1 MGRNGQDSE
10 CGALR
15 IYSGL
20 PCSQAKTQPPR
31 ARVLR
36 HVVPTRLTGRTT
48 AMLAAALLVLAETND
63 WGRKYLEKNRF
74 RKEFITLPSG
84 LQYRSVEEGGGKHHA
99 TPDTECLCHYEGRT
113 AFQYEPG
120 KRRWQTFDSSAHAPL
135 FAHAP
140 AVLCSHTL
148 LPMQNRACSV
158 RRLQATGTI
167 TIHSRWCDSWLARGI
182 AAYGR
187 G

>member
-1 MGRNGQDSE
+1 M
-10 CGALR
+10 
-15 IYSGL
+15 
-20 PCSQAKTQPPR
+20 P
-31 ARVLR
+31 
-36 HVVPTRLTGRTT
+36 
-48 AMLAAALLVLAETND
+48 MLAAALLVLAETNE

-84 LQYRSVEEGGGKHHA
+84 LQYRLVEEGGGKHHP
-99 TPDTECLCHYEGRT
+99 TPYTECLCHYEGRT

-148 LPMQNRACSV
+148 LPMQNRASSM
-158 RRLQATGTI
+158 RRLQATGAI
-167 TIHSRWCDSWLARGI
+167 TIHSRWCDRWLARGI